1 MSSDSFASSGQSADA
16 DPRIGDDDNLA
27 EAALPDDAPTVHAGL
42 GNDPDDNEM
51 EQGDDTDSA
60 GLSSGTDSA
69 GLGSGPDL
77 TGGRL
82 ILVGTPIG
90 NLGDA
95 SPRMREA
102 IETADVI
109 AAEDTRRFLSL
120 AQRLNLTH
128 TKRVISVFDHNEG
141 HRAPELVDII
151 AAGETVVL
159 LSDAGMP
166 AVSDP
171 GYRVVRACAEAGLP
185 ITSTPGPSAVL
196 MALAVSGLPSD
207 RFSFEG
213 FLPRKSGQR
222 KTLLTELKAEKRTMV
237 FFESPHRIADAMD
250 DFAEIIGVDRP
261 MAISRELTKTY
272 EETLRG
278 TVGSLRDQAAGGLRG
293 ELTLVLAGATEV
305 ETAPE
310 DHLGEVS
317 ALVDSGVR
325 AKDAAGQVA
334 KKFGLSKRDIYEAWL
349 HRE

>member
-1 MSSDSFASSGQSADA
+1 VTQGYDSSRPHAADEL
-16 DPRIGDDDNLA
+16 DHDL
-27 EAALPDDAPTVHAGL
+27 T
-42 GNDPDDNEM
+42 DPDLSDH
-51 EQGDDTDSA
+51 DLTDPTEA
-60 GLSSGTDSA
+60 
-69 GLGSGPDL
+69 GPDL

-128 TKRVISVFDHNEG
+128 TERVISVFDHNEG
-141 HRAPELVDII
+141 HRAPELVELI

-171 GYRVVRACAEAGLP
+171 GYRVVKACAEARLP
-185 ITSTPGPSAVL
+185 ISSTPGPSAVL

-222 KTLLTELKAEKRTMV
+222 KTLLEELKTEKRTMV

-250 DFAEIIGVDRP
+250 DFAEVIGDDRP
-261 MAISRELTKTY
+261 MSISRELTKTY

-278 TVGSLRDQAAGGLRG
+278 TVGSLRELAADGLRG
-293 ELTLVLAGATEV
+293 ELALVLAGATEV

-325 AKDAAGQVA
+325 AKEAAGQVA
-334 KKFGLSKRDIYEAWL
+334 KKFGLSKRDVYEAWL

>member
-1 MSSDSFASSGQSADA
+1 M
-16 DPRIGDDDNLA
+16 
-27 EAALPDDAPTVHAGL
+27 
-42 GNDPDDNEM
+42 
-51 EQGDDTDSA
+51 
-60 GLSSGTDSA
+60 
-69 GLGSGPDL
+69 
-77 TGGRL
+77 
-82 ILVGTPIG
+82 LVGTPIG

-95 SPRMREA
+95 SPRMRQA

-120 AQRLNLTH
+120 AQRLQLSH
-128 TKRVISVFDHNEG
+128 TNRIISVFDHNEG
-141 HRAPELVDII
+141 HRAPELVELIN
-151 AAGETVVL
+151 AGQTVVL

-213 FLPRKSGQR
+213 FLPRRSGQR
-222 KTLLTELKAEKRTMV
+222 KSLLEELKAEKRTMV
-237 FFESPHRIADAMD
+237 FFESPHRIADTMD
-250 DFAEIIGVDRP
+250 DFAEVIGEDRP
-261 MAISRELTKTY
+261 MSISRELTKTY

-278 TVGSLRDQAAGGLRG
+278 TVGSLRERAAAGLRG

-317 ALVDSGVR
+317 ALVESGIR

-334 KKFGLSKRDIYEAWL
+334 KKFGLSKRDVYEAWL

>member
-1 MSSDSFASSGQSADA
+1 MTEDSSIPNPEFTSDE
-16 DPRIGDDDNLA
+16 DPA
-27 EAALPDDAPTVHAGL
+27 EAADHRVDGDLAPAG
-42 GNDPDDNEM
+42 P
-51 EQGDDTDSA
+51 
-60 GLSSGTDSA
+60 
-69 GLGSGPDL
+69 GPNL

-120 AQRLNLTH
+120 AQRLDLTH

-171 GYRVVRACAEAGLP
+171 GYRVVKACAEAGLP

-222 KTLLTELKAEKRTMV
+222 RTMLTELKAEKRTMV

-250 DFAEIIGVDRP
+250 DFAEIIGIDRP
-261 MAISRELTKTY
+261 MAISRELTKTF

-278 TVGSLRDQAAGGLRG
+278 TVGSLRDQAADGLRG

-310 DHLGEVS
+310 DHLGDVS

-334 KKFGLSKRDIYEAWL
+334 KKFGLSKRDVYEAWL
-349 HRE
+349 HRD